1 MQNKFSFNECYSS
14 KLTSL
19 TFQGVYAVTKAFP
32 ISCTNLHNRP
42 TLSQRVY
49 FGNETQ
55 NIYRGAG
62 SDGTLRE
69 HKALMVLAHC
79 PSLCRL
85 RMDFGGVGKSHERRV
100 DGKSAGTA
108 LAGFVKGALAKTT
121 GANPDV
127 QSWYAL
133 FLKSTILTH
142 PAVWSY
148 VVSYGEL
155 LVGIALIIGA
165 FTGIAAFFGL
175 FMNLNYLLAG
185 TVSINP
191 ILFTLAI
198 GLILAWR
205 VAGYLGVDY
214 WLLPWCG
221 TPWQPGDLFEHGK
234 K

>member
-1 MQNKFSFNECYSS
+1 MKHRTYNEAPGAMALFANT
-14 KLTSL
+14 KLSWFWLIVRLYVGYEWVSAAWEKVTSVAW
-19 TFQGVYAVTKAFP
+19 T
-32 ISCTNLHNRP
+32 
-42 TLSQRVY
+42 
-49 FGNETQ
+49 
-55 NIYRGAG
+55 G
-62 SDGTLRE
+62 SG
-69 HKALMVLAHC
+69 
-79 PSLCRL
+79 
-85 RMDFGGVGKSHERRV
+85 
-100 DGKSAGTA
+100 AGTA
-108 LAGFVKGALAKTT
+108 LAGFVNGALGKTS

-127 QSWYAL
+127 QSWYAI

-142 PAVWSY
+142 PVVWSY
-148 VVSYGEL
+148 VISYGEF
-155 LVGIALIIGA
+155 LVGVALIIGA

>member
-1 MQNKFSFNECYSS
+1 MQVYTFIMKHRTYNEAPGAMALFANT
-14 KLTSL
+14 KLSWFWLVVRLYVGYQWVTAAWEKVTSAAW
-19 TFQGVYAVTKAFP
+19 T
-32 ISCTNLHNRP
+32 
-42 TLSQRVY
+42 
-49 FGNETQ
+49 
-55 NIYRGAG
+55 G
-62 SDGTLRE
+62 S
-69 HKALMVLAHC
+69 
-79 PSLCRL
+79 
-85 RMDFGGVGKSHERRV
+85 
-100 DGKSAGTA
+100 SAGTA
-108 LAGFVKGALAKTT
+108 LSGFVNGALGKTT

-142 PAVWSY
+142 PVVWSY

-221 TPWQPGDLFEHGK
+221 TPWQPGDMFEHGK

>member
-1 MQNKFSFNECYSS
+1 MSNVVKMYTFRMKHRTYNEAPGAIALFANT
-14 KLTSL
+14 KLSWFWLIVRIYVGYEWVSAAWEKVTSVAW
-19 TFQGVYAVTKAFP
+19 T
-32 ISCTNLHNRP
+32 
-42 TLSQRVY
+42 
-49 FGNETQ
+49 
-55 NIYRGAG
+55 G
-62 SDGTLRE
+62 S
-69 HKALMVLAHC
+69 A
-79 PSLCRL
+79 
-85 RMDFGGVGKSHERRV
+85 
-100 DGKSAGTA
+100 AGTA
-108 LAGFVKGALAKTT
+108 LSGFVQGALSKTS
-121 GANPDV
+121 GANPSV
-127 QSWYAL
+127 QSWYAV
-133 FLKSTILTH
+133 FLKSAILTH
-142 PAVWSY
+142 PVIWSY

-155 LVGIALIIGA
+155 FVGLALIIGA

-205 VAGYLGVDY
+205 VAGYIGADY